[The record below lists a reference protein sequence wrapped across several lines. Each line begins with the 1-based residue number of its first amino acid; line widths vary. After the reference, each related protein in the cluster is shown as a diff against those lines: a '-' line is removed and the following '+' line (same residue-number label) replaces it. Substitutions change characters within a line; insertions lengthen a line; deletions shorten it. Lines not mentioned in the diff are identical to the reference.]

1 MSATVQDV
9 IDEVRFTIHD
19 ETASTY
25 RWTDIELIDYVNAAG
40 RQIVSLVPEANLVSA
55 ILTFTNT
62 IAKQALPTGGIKFV
76 KVLNNVSQADA
87 TTIQG
92 AVRAVEKDALDT
104 YDPNW
109 EYDTSLKVLIGSTDF
124 FDHYC
129 HDPRDKKAFYL
140 YPPASGAAYALVQ
153 YSAIPTAVTVVG
165 DTIPL
170 DDEYLEAYY
179 TYVTYRALT
188 KESRDTLPTQYR
200 QELYNNFL
208 AALGQKLQ
216 GDERVSPEQNMPPE
230 AP

>member
-9 IDEVRFTIHD
+9 IDQVRYAIHD
-19 ETASTY
+19 EDAGTY
-25 RWTDIELIDYVNAAG
+25 RWTDAELVAYVNAAS
-40 RQIVSLVPEANLVSA
+40 RQIVSIVPEANLTTS
-55 ILTFTNT
+55 IITITNS

-76 KVLNNVSQADA
+76 KVLNNVSPADG

-92 AVRAVEKDALDT
+92 PVRQAEKDALDS

-109 EYDTSLKVLIGSTDF
+109 EYDTAIKVVAAAVDF

-129 HDPRDKKAFYL
+129 HDPRDKKAFYV
-140 YPPASGAAYALVQ
+140 YPPGSTTVYANVQ
-153 YSAIPTAVTVVG
+153 YSAIPTDMTGVTS
-165 DTIPL
+165 TIPL
-170 DDEYLEAYY
+170 TDEYIEAYV

-188 KESRDTLPTQYR
+188 KESRETLPSAYR

-208 AALGQKLQ
+208 SALGQKLQ
-216 GDERVSPEQNMPPE
+216 SDKRVSPEQNQAPE